1 MRRLLVAV
9 GVSALA
15 VGCSTSSSTTDVS
28 TPVAAC
34 NSFVTAGCNKASSC
48 SLLGTGVTISTC
60 ITTAEA
66 AASCS
71 TTKCATGTTYDSAAA
86 TTCINNL
93 NAQSCTDFG
102 NNVTPTGCAITSLC
116 H

>member
-1 MRRLLVAV
+1 LRRLLVAV

-15 VGCSTSSSTTDVS
+15 AGCGTSSTDVS

-34 NSFVTAGCNKASSC
+34 NSFVSAGCNKASSC
-48 SLLGTGVTISTC
+48 SLLTTGVTVSQC

-71 TTKCATGTTYDSAAA
+71 TRSCPTGTTYDSAAA
-86 TTCINNL
+86 TSCINNL

-102 NNVTPTGCAITSLC
+102 NNVTPTGCAISSLC